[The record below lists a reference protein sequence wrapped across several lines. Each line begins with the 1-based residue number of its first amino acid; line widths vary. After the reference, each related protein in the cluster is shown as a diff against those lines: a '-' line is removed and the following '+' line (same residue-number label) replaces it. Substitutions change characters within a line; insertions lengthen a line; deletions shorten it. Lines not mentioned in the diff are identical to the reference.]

1 MHKKYAI
8 PFLGVVKW
16 TVGKPLCTDRQATE
30 VGGGFNEPGTRTE
43 VTIIIEVSKTNFAK
57 VARKQ
62 RAAEDEGIFF
72 ITFTPLFYAKSQG
85 LVRNRESPL
94 FSIFLGES
102 PRDMAPRPS
111 LNSVEQPAYFEAICP
126 TNYSY
131 RGGVEVVARL
141 TSSLTRS
148 NFVEFVQYHMV

>member
-43 VTIIIEVSKTNFAK
+43 VTIIIEVSETNFAK

-62 RAAEDEGIFF
+62 RTAESEGIFF
-72 ITFTPLFYAKSQG
+72 IAFGFYANSQG
-85 LVRNRESPL
+85 LVSNREPA
-94 FSIFLGES
+94 FSIFGQKVPGL
-102 PRDMAPRPS
+102 MTC
-111 LNSVEQPAYFEAICP
+111 QP
-126 TNYSY
+126 
-131 RGGVEVVARL
+131 
-141 TSSLTRS
+141 
-148 NFVEFVQYHMV
+148 